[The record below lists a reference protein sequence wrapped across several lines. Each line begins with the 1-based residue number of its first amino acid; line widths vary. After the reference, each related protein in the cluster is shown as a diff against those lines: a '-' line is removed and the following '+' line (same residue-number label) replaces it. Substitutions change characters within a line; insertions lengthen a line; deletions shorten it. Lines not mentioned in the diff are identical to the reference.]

1 MGNSAGSLKN
11 HIATA
16 EKTGALNFTEKKL
29 DEFPTAL
36 AKTGNT
42 LRSLDLSKNRIPSL
56 PGGVIGAFKMLKT
69 LKIDENRLAL
79 LPPEIGNLVKLETL
93 IVAGNLL
100 TYLPETLAS
109 LKSLKELDAHQNHI
123 KVFPRSILSLPKLD
137 MVNLSRNKLEQLE
150 GDFSE
155 FSATELNVN
164 QNQITTL
171 APSIS
176 QCGRLKTLRLEENC
190 LALEAIHREI
200 LTESKIS
207 TLQLA
212 GNLFDD
218 KKLVEVDGYSQYMD
232 RFTATRRK
240 MD

>member
-1 MGNSAGSLKN
+1 M
-11 HIATA
+11 
-16 EKTGALNFTEKKL
+16 
-29 DEFPTAL
+29 
-36 AKTGNT
+36 
-42 LRSLDLSKNRIPSL
+42 
-56 PGGVIGAFKMLKT
+56 
-69 LKIDENRLAL
+69 
-79 LPPEIGNLVKLETL
+79 
-93 IVAGNLL
+93 
-100 TYLPETLAS
+100 
-109 LKSLKELDAHQNHI
+109 DAHQNHI

-218 KKLVEVDGYSQYMD
+218 KKLVEVDGYSQYME